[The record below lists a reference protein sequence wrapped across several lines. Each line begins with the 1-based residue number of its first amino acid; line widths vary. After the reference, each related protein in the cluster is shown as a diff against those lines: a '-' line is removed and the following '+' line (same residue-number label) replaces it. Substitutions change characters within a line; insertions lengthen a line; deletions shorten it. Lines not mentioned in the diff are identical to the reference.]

1 LYSRIICI
9 ADAYEAMTTDRPYRK
24 KMSKAYAVAEIIKC
38 SGSQFDPN
46 IAKIFVEKILKEKFV
61 TNK

>member
-1 LYSRIICI
+1 
-9 ADAYEAMTTDRPYRK
+9 
-24 KMSKAYAVAEIIKC
+24 MSKAYAVAEIIKC